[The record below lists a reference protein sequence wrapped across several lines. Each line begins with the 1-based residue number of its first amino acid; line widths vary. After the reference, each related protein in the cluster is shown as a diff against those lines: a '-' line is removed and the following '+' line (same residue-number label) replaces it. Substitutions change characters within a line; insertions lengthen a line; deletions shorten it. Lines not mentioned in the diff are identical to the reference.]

1 MPFFTACLSKE
12 NIDVT
17 ISLRELNSKYVGKKG
32 TLAIETYSSS
42 IKFEEDSTRKIYFK
56 SKVLNNAN
64 TFEVDCGFS
73 KLSEYDTY
81 VFCNI
86 DTNIPIGNYSIEF
99 KDIPKFEYQGHI
111 ISISNKSF
119 YFVKLDKDLIDLY
132 SDKQTI
138 NIEESKDSYELKFN
152 ILSYNQEVIMLDY
165 SPLECKQENN
175 QLICQI
181 KKLEIEKS
189 LFGNQ
194 DTRSVYYK
202 SDLDNHGH
210 ARLPLVGDI
219 IIIDNIIKE
228 KDVFVGITKLIEN
241 VAEGHS
247 TLAYETNVTNID
259 KIIGMISLDFEDE
272 NQYSFPMNCV
282 LRKYNN
288 YPLYIV
294 CVDGK
299 SSKMHLKEITKE
311 IIHKTAHIK
320 YNFRI
325 QPVKNEDIIYYSK
338 EDKGSY
344 IL

>member
-1 MPFFTACLSKE
+1 
-12 NIDVT
+12 
-17 ISLRELNSKYVGKKG
+17 
-32 TLAIETYSSS
+32 
-42 IKFEEDSTRKIYFK
+42 
-56 SKVLNNAN
+56 
-64 TFEVDCGFS
+64 
-73 KLSEYDTY
+73 
-81 VFCNI
+81 
-86 DTNIPIGNYSIEF
+86 
-99 KDIPKFEYQGHI
+99 
-111 ISISNKSF
+111 
-119 YFVKLDKDLIDLY
+119 
-132 SDKQTI
+132 
-138 NIEESKDSYELKFN
+138 
-152 ILSYNQEVIMLDY
+152 MLDY

-259 KIIGMISLDFEDE
+259 KIIGKISLDFEYE

-282 LRKYNN
+282 LRKYDN

-344 IL
+344 ILWPYPETLDFTRKDTLYVEYSAENEKESYLKGMTFNQDKGDLSCEIGQNGLLRCIVPKSHFDKNEFYFIKHNNHLNKKSTIYEIAPIKVILNEKGKRRFYSLSLYYLLLLILIMF